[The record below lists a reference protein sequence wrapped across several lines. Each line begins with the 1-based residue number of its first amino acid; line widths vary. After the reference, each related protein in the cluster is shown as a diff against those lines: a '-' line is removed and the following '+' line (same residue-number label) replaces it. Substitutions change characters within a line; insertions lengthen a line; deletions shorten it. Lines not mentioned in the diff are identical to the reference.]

1 MQQIFGILIVLA
13 CVFGGFVLNG
23 GTFGAIW
30 HPVELLII
38 AGAGLGA
45 IVLGNPRHVL
55 SEMVIQLRKVVSQRK
70 QGSDF
75 QRQMLLLM
83 YELLQTASRG
93 LKALDEHVEAPAQSP
108 IFQRYPLI
116 LEEPK
121 LLHFI
126 VDNFR
131 LMAMGKISGHE
142 LEGVLEQELEA
153 IHDEL
158 LQPSKSLHKIGE
170 AMPGFGILAAVLG
183 IVMAM
188 NTVGEGATAGDIAS
202 QVGAAMVGTF
212 IGIFLCY
219 GVLDPLS
226 NMMKQQVHKEL
237 SNLECV
243 KVVLCTH
250 LSGKPPLLAIDAG
263 RRLVQLNIK
272 PSFAQLEGWINA
284 MNGDGD
290 DDAANPAAGGDNTP
304 RRRSTDRQPANNPN
318 LQRQA

>member
-1 MQQIFGILIVLA
+1 MQQIFGIAIVLA
-13 CVFGGFVLNG
+13 CVFGGFLLNG
-23 GTFGAIW
+23 GKFGAIW
-30 HPVELLII
+30 HPIEIFII
-38 AGAGLGA
+38 AGAGIGA

-55 SEMVIQLRKVVSQRK
+55 NEMGIQLRKTVRQRK
-70 QGSDF
+70 QGEEF
-75 QRQMLLLM
+75 QRQLLLLM
-83 YELLQTASRG
+83 FELLQTAARG

-158 LQPSKSLHKIGE
+158 LQPSKSLQKIGE

-188 NTVGEGATAGDIAS
+188 NSVADGATAADIATS
-202 QVGAAMVGTF
+202 VAAAMVGTF

-226 NMMKQQVHKEL
+226 NVMKQLVNKEI

-250 LSGKPPLLAIDAG
+250 LSGKPALLAIDAG

-272 PSFAQLEGWINA
+272 PSFTQLETWINA
-284 MNGDGD
+284 MQDSASAAATD
-290 DDAANPAAGGDNTP
+290 DTP
-304 RRRSTDRQPANNPN
+304 RRRSTDRPGNVSN

>member
-55 SEMVIQLRKVVSQRK
+55 NEMLIQLRKVVSQRK
-70 QGSDF
+70 QGSEF
-75 QRQMLLLM
+75 QRQLLLLM

-158 LQPSKSLHKIGE
+158 LQPSKSLNKIGE

-202 QVGAAMVGTF
+202 QVAAAMVGTF

-219 GVLDPLS
+219 GVLDPVS

-272 PSFAQLEGWINA
+272 PSFAQLEAWINA
-284 MNGDGD
+284 MNG
-290 DDAANPAAGGDNTP
+290 GGDEASANGGGDGTP
-304 RRRSTDRQPANNPN
+304 RRRSTDRQSANNPD
-318 LQRQA
+318 LQRRA

>member
-70 QGSDF
+70 QGSEF

-202 QVGAAMVGTF
+202 QVAAAMVGTF

-284 MNGDGD
+284 MNDGDGE
-290 DDAANPAAGGDNTP
+290 DAANPGGDDSTP